1 MRIAPVKWGRRW
13 SSDLILWPL
22 NQSMQNNNTAG
33 LQNTGTDTH
42 QQVLDHLHRLSLGD
56 SICQVCEASLTAG
69 DQLTVYLYKLDGS
82 SRYTV
87 GQYRCR
93 SHNDDLTSLFSLGV
107 RELIVTGR
115 VGHRQDHTTDQTCAV
130 LVSPT
135 VRVISASDTTTGRV
149 PPGPQTDTVTW
160 NYGVGSQ
167 EIVGPNQPPNS
178 HLPRTAHRDTESRSD
193 D

>member
-1 MRIAPVKWGRRW
+1 MSGCWCTRTGFLLRQP
-13 SSDLILWPL
+13 
-22 NQSMQNNNTAG
+22 MQEKKPAG
-33 LQNTGTDTH
+33 LENSGTNTH
-42 QQVLDHLHRLSLGD
+42 QQVSHLHRLSLGD
-56 SICQVCEASLTAG
+56 PVCQVCEASLTEG
-69 DQLTVYLYKLDGS
+69 DQLTLYLYKPAGQS
-82 SRYTV
+82 MYSV
-87 GQYRCR
+87 GQCRCH
-93 SHNDDLTSLFSLGV
+93 SHDDNLTSLFTLGV

-115 VGHRQDHTTDQTCAV
+115 VGLRRDHATDQTWPV